1 MTWAGFRQWRQHKAF
16 RIAAPDWSAA
26 YDELERGLAELEVA
40 SAEPVEGA
48 EADDGALAEAA
59 TNLWRARRKLA
70 QGNDGQGKQAARYLR
85 TCADALAAA
94 GLTVQ
99 DHDGEPFHAGRSV
112 DVLLYSDDPGVT
124 VETVAETVRPAVY
137 HHDRRIQTAQVI
149 VAVPAGA
156 GNNPVNQ
163 PEDSAGNSSATS
175 TATSSENSE
184 DSHA

>member
-1 MTWAGFRQWRQHKAF
+1 MTWAGVRQWRQHKAF
-16 RIAAPDWSAA
+16 RIAAPRWSGTE
-26 YDELERGLAELEVA
+26 YDELDRYLNELGETVRPAAESPPED
-40 SAEPVEGA
+40 
-48 EADDGALAEAA
+48 ADDSSLAEAA

-85 TCADALAAA
+85 TCAEALAAA

-112 DVLLYSDDPGVT
+112 DVLLYSDDPEVT
-124 VETVAETVRPAVY
+124 VETVVETVRPAVY

-149 VAVPAGA
+149 VAVPIT
-156 GNNPVNQ
+156 PT
-163 PEDSAGNSSATS
+163 DR
-175 TATSSENSE
+175 E

>member
-16 RIAAPDWSAA
+16 RIAAPSWSGAE
-26 YDELERGLAELEVA
+26 YDELEQSLAELGA
-40 SAEPVEGA
+40 QPV
-48 EADDGALAEAA
+48 DDDDALAEAA

-99 DHDGEPFHAGRSV
+99 DHDGEPFQAGRSV
-112 DVLLYSDDPGVT
+112 DVLLYSDDPDVT

-137 HHDRRIQTAQVI
+137 HHDRQLQTAQVI
-149 VAVPAGA
+149 VAVP
-156 GNNPVNQ
+156 PH
-163 PEDSAGNSSATS
+163 SASR
-175 TATSSENSE
+175 ENSE

>member
-1 MTWAGFRQWRQHKAF
+1 MTWAGVRQWRQHKAF
-16 RIAAPDWSAA
+16 RIAAPRWSGTE
-26 YDELERGLAELEVA
+26 YDDLDRYLTELGETARPAESPPED
-40 SAEPVEGA
+40 SS
-48 EADDGALAEAA
+48 LAEAA

-85 TCADALAAA
+85 TCTEALAAA

-112 DVLLYSDDPGVT
+112 DVLLYSDDPEVT
-124 VETVAETVRPAVY
+124 VETVVETVRPAVY

-149 VAVPAGA
+149 VAVP
-156 GNNPVNQ
+156 
-163 PEDSAGNSSATS
+163 S
-175 TATSSENSE
+175 TPTDRE

>member
-16 RIAAPDWSAA
+16 RIAVPDWSAA
-26 YDELERGLAELEVA
+26 YDELDRCLADLGEA
-40 SAEPVEGA
+40 ATPPAGD
-48 EADDGALAEAA
+48 ADDDALAEAA

-85 TCADALAAA
+85 TCADALATA

-99 DHDGEPFHAGRSV
+99 EHDGEPFHAGRSV
-112 DVLLYSDDPGVT
+112 DVLLYSDDPGVP

-149 VAVPAGA
+149 VAVPATSP
-156 GNNPVNQ
+156 NHTENSSQN
-163 PEDSAGNSSATS
+163 SSGNSS
-175 TATSSENSE
+175 EDSE

>member
-16 RIAAPDWSAA
+16 RIAAPSWSGAE
-26 YDELERGLAELEVA
+26 YDELEQSLAELGA
-40 SAEPVEGA
+40 QPV
-48 EADDGALAEAA
+48 DDDDALAEAA

-85 TCADALAAA
+85 TCAEALATA
-94 GLTVQ
+94 GITVQ

-112 DVLLYSDDPGVT
+112 DVLLYSNDPEVT
-124 VETVAETVRPAVY
+124 VETVVETVRPAVY

-149 VAVPAGA
+149 VAVPTTTHR
-156 GNNPVNQ
+156 P
-163 PEDSAGNSSATS
+163 DSAD
-175 TATSSENSE
+175 SE